1 MNKLL
6 IIFLLFKINIEFQES
21 KFYGIWDAEKF
32 CPRNENG
39 DFICNI
45 NISEYKS
52 RYEFDR
58 NETVTIYEGKL
69 NNNKVTK
76 RKFMIKEGKLILKV
90 NKYEIR
96 SSFIYEFAANDK
108 VLLLTIKNE
117 EDFSKIFL
125 KKREE

>member
-1 MNKLL
+1 MLKLKKKKKV
-6 IIFLLFKINIEFQES
+6 FLEDYL
-21 KFYGIWDAEKF
+21 
-32 CPRNENG
+32 
-39 DFICNI
+39 
-45 NISEYKS
+45 
-52 RYEFDR
+52 
-58 NETVTIYEGKL
+58 V
-69 NNNKVTK
+69 
-76 RKFMIKEGKLILKV
+76 KV